1 MPEVHWTVI
10 GRLAAIIA
18 VGLALWALVAWW
30 RTCYTLPQAL
40 LYLLNRLITSL
51 LWRVRVTGMLPVRP
65 GRPAVIVSN
74 HISGIDPL
82 LIQRAANC
90 CVHWMVAREYVEH
103 PMMAWAFRILGAIR
117 VNRGG
122 VDTAALKQAIRVLER
137 GEPVG
142 MFPEGRINTRPDENV
157 LLPGRPG
164 AAWVALRARVPV
176 VPCYVSG
183 SPYNGT
189 ALGSFLMP
197 ARTRVVVGEPIDI
210 SEYYDRA
217 DEREVQQELTR
228 RFLIA
233 IAKLAGNPL
242 FEPKLA
248 GRRWKPEEA
257 DEA

>member
-1 MPEVHWTVI
+1 MPEVLISI
-10 GRLAAIIA
+10 GAVLAIVAA
-18 VGLALWALVAWW
+18 GLALCAVIAW
-30 RTCYTLPQAL
+30 RRSYYTLPQTL
-40 LYLLNRLITSL
+40 LYSFNTLVTSL
-51 LWRVRVTGMLPVRP
+51 LWRVKVKGTLPVKP
-65 GRPAVIVSN
+65 GEPAVIVSN

-103 PMMAWAFRILGAIR
+103 PAMAWAFRILQVIR

-122 VDTAALKQAIRVLER
+122 VDTGATKQAVRLLQN

-142 MFPEGRINTRPDENV
+142 MFPEGRVNTNPGETF

-176 VPCYVSG
+176 VPCYVEG

-189 ALGSFLMP
+189 ALGSFLML
-197 ARTRVVVGEPIDI
+197 ARARVTVGEPIDI
-210 SEYYDRA
+210 SEFYDRA
-217 DEREVQQELTR
+217 DDREVQEELTR
-228 RFLIA
+228 RFLKE
-233 IAKLAGNPL
+233 IAKLAGRPD

-248 GRRWKPEEA
+248 GRKWKPDEA
-257 DEA
+257 DPV